1 MKQLQS
7 SGVLIAGAALSLL
20 MSQPAWAVA
29 TRVTG
34 VRLNP
39 TDRGLNVILET
50 ASGDRP
56 QVFTGTRG
64 NALVAD
70 VINTQLNLSQGN
82 NFRQNN
88 PAPGIASVVITRLDA
103 NSIRLVITGTSSAPT
118 GQITQRSANN
128 LTLSFSP
135 AGTASTTPA
144 APASV
149 TAAAPSLTA
158 SPSPAAVPSST
169 TSPSP
174 AASPLPTAPAASP
187 QPQLGPGQTPGLSQQ
202 PVLVP
207 NPQITIDGKP
217 APAAGTAQP
226 VSTAPPFLPRA
237 VAPPVGDVA
246 ISNIDASP
254 SVIDLGT
261 VERVPRLVLRDA
273 PVREVLALLAR
284 AASLNLVFTEA
295 GAQTRVGQPAAA
307 TSNTVEGPTISL
319 DVENESVQ
327 DTFNNVLRLSGL
339 EANRSG
345 RTIFVGTKL
354 PNEVRDTVVRSL
366 RLNQVTVGVAL
377 NLLVGLGAES
387 AVSRDRQI
395 TTVSAVPVGGGAPPA
410 TTTQTTTET
419 RLETQRVSF
428 QDSRQLLVGLEA
440 LGDERT
446 NSVTLIGTA
455 KQVDVATAQ
464 LVRLDGRRRQVAV
477 NVKVVDVNLSASDLF
492 NSSFSFG
499 IGNNF
504 FTNSNGTGVVNVGGS
519 RPPTATEAA
528 NATTSPPVVQNQY
541 NGTPFINPNQPI
553 QIQGASPGTTV
564 INNSTAQRVLTVN
577 GVTQTFS
584 PGVTFIPATGAQ
596 QTTTFQPISPASN
609 NPLQPGFTNITQPT
623 QNTVTIDQSG
633 NITSSQGTAGTTTT
647 ALPSLFQFPSRFLAT
662 LQASVTTGNA
672 KILTDPTLIVQEGQ
686 VANVNL
692 TQQVVGNIATQTN
705 FTAGAAIQTVNV
717 TKEQVGLTLSIRIER
732 IDDNG
737 FVSLSVAPV
746 VRAPQ
751 ASQTINLGQGN
762 TQTIVLINE
771 RSLNSGLIRLRDS
784 QTLVLSG
791 IIQDQDQTS
800 VTKIPILGDIPILG
814 ALFRST
820 NRTNQRQEVIVLLTP
835 QILDDSD
842 RSTFGYNYTPSP
854 EVRQI
859 LERRGLT
866 IPQK

>member
-7 SGVLIAGAALSLL
+7 SGVLIAGAALSVL
-20 MSQPAWAVA
+20 MSQPVWAVA

-34 VRLNP
+34 VRLNS

-70 VINTQLNLSQGN
+70 VINTQLSLSQGKD
-82 NFRQNN
+82 FRQNN
-88 PAPGIASVVITRLDA
+88 PAPGIASVVITQLDP
-103 NSIRLVITGTSSAPT
+103 NSIRLVITGTSSAPS
-118 GQITQRSANN
+118 GQITQRSPGN

-135 AGTASTTPA
+135 ASGTASRPATPA
-144 APASV
+144 APASL
-149 TAAAPSLTA
+149 TAAAQPTA
-158 SPSPAAVPSST
+158 
-169 TSPSP
+169 SPSP
-174 AASPLPTAPAASP
+174 AASPLPTAPAANP
-187 QPQLGPGQTPGLSQQ
+187 QPQLGPGQTPALAQQ

-217 APAAGTAQP
+217 APAAGTVQP

-246 ISNIDASP
+246 VSNIDASP

-261 VERVPRLVLRDA
+261 AERVPRLVLRDA

-284 AASLNLVFTEA
+284 AASLNLVYTGSA
-295 GAQTRVGQPAAA
+295 AARPGQPTAA
-307 TSNTVEGPTISL
+307 TATTVEGPTISL

-339 EANRSG
+339 EANRSA
-345 RTIFVGTKL
+345 RTIFVGPRL

-395 TTVSAVPVGGGAPPA
+395 TTVSAIPVGGGAPPA

-492 NSSFSFG
+492 NTSFSFG

-504 FTNSNGTGVVNVGGS
+504 FDQFQWNRQWSTLVALDRLQRLKRLT
-519 RPPTATEAA
+519 
-528 NATTSPPVVQNQY
+528 ATTSPPVVTNQY
-541 NGTPFINPNQPI
+541 NGTPFVNTNQPI

-564 INNSTAQRVLTVN
+564 INNSN
-577 GVTQTFS
+577 HGS
-584 PGVTFIPATGAQ
+584 
-596 QTTTFQPISPASN
+596 
-609 NPLQPGFTNITQPT
+609 
-623 QNTVTIDQSG
+623 TI
-633 NITSSQGTAGTTTT
+633 
-647 ALPSLFQFPSRFLAT
+647 
-662 LQASVTTGNA
+662 
-672 KILTDPTLIVQEGQ
+672 E
-686 VANVNL
+686 
-692 TQQVVGNIATQTN
+692 
-705 FTAGAAIQTVNV
+705 
-717 TKEQVGLTLSIRIER
+717 
-732 IDDNG
+732 
-737 FVSLSVAPV
+737 
-746 VRAPQ
+746 
-751 ASQTINLGQGN
+751 
-762 TQTIVLINE
+762 
-771 RSLNSGLIRLRDS
+771 
-784 QTLVLSG
+784 
-791 IIQDQDQTS
+791 
-800 VTKIPILGDIPILG
+800 
-814 ALFRST
+814 
-820 NRTNQRQEVIVLLTP
+820 
-835 QILDDSD
+835 
-842 RSTFGYNYTPSP
+842 Y
-854 EVRQI
+854 
-859 LERRGLT
+859 
-866 IPQK
+866 